1 MFATILARSLMMRK
15 FRFVLPAIALL
26 IGVSVSSALVMV
38 TTDIEDKV
46 ARELRAFGPNMIVL
60 PRSDKIDLTVGG
72 INLGSIS
79 EAEYISE
86 SDARLIRALPL
97 DVFGDEVKGILGK
110 NAYLYSVVDIS
121 GGGKALLAG
130 TWFDEMESVN
140 LWWEIEGAYPKT
152 NDSAIL
158 GMTIAEKLGKDV
170 GDTIELS
177 YIENIPT
184 ANGSVQFRMSEV
196 FRIAGI
202 VSTGGDDDS
211 RIFADLDSVQN
222 LTNKEG
228 KINIMHISALCN
240 ECPLEDIAA
249 VIERELPDVEVK
261 TVEQVAKAEMD
272 TLEMVKNLV
281 GLIAIV
287 SVGAS
292 ILAVTTTF
300 TLGVIERRK
309 EIGLMKA
316 VGASNWD
323 VMALFLSEGMMIAL
337 ITGILG
343 FFAGTALSKIIG
355 DYVFNSTIS
364 TQYVLILLSL
374 GISIGIVIVSL
385 IIPLRMAL
393 RVDPAIVLRGE

>member
-26 IGVSVSSALVMV
+26 IGVSISSALVMV

-79 EAEYISE
+79 DAQYISE
-86 SDARLIRALPL
+86 ADAKLIRDLPL
-97 DVFGDEVKGILGK
+97 DVFGDKVKGILGK
-110 NAYLYSVVDIS
+110 NAYLYSVVDIP
-121 GGGKALLAG
+121 GGEKALLAG

-140 LWWEIEGAYPKT
+140 IWWELQGSYPRT

-158 GMTIAEKLGKDV
+158 GKTIAEKIGKGV
-170 GDTIELS
+170 GDTLELRYS
-177 YIENIPT
+177 ESIPT
-184 ANGSVQFRMSEV
+184 TNGSVV
-196 FRIAGI
+196 FRRSETFKITGI

-211 RIFADLDSVQN
+211 RIFADLDEVQN

-228 KINIMHISALCN
+228 KVNIMHISALCN
-240 ECPLEDIAA
+240 ACPLEDIAS
-249 VIERELPDVEVK
+249 VIEGKLPEVEVK
-261 TVEQVAKAEMD
+261 TVQQVAKAEMD

-323 VMALFLSEGMMIAL
+323 VIALFLSEGMLIAL

-364 TQYVLILLSL
+364 TQYVLIILSL